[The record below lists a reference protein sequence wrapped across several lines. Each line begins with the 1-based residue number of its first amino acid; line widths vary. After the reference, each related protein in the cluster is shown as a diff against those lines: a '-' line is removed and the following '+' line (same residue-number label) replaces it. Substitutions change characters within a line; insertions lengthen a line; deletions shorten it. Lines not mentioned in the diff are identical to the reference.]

1 MKNNWFTNSYREKE
15 AKFRNNL
22 PNEGKSEVSRN
33 RASSGLKPRLPTL
46 TIRRRTSSEFAA
58 AYRNL
63 SRAMR
68 LTPGP
73 LRLVQ
78 FPVFGLP
85 MLRIS
90 RCNCSPLALFTFKAP
105 GCVAPSVNF
114 DPATTSMTACARRH
128 PDHVLPFL
136 LLGGCLPCRHRFQIK
151 VQLCCLI

>member
-1 MKNNWFTNSYREKE
+1 MLAGPAQAFAAQRRNPINPICNDLINIDENNWFTNSYREKE

-33 RASSGLKPRLPTL
+33 CASSGLKPRLPTL
-46 TIRRRTSSEFAA
+46 TIRRWTSSEFAA

-105 GCVAPSVNF
+105 GSVAPSV
-114 DPATTSMTACARRH
+114 TSTQR
-128 PDHVLPFL
+128 PPV
-136 LLGGCLPCRHRFQIK
+136 
-151 VQLCCLI
+151 